1 MTHSAIL
8 NETRQTCVAAQVN
21 KADNYFSRLLGLMF
35 RAQLPEDQGLWIEPC
50 ADIHSCF
57 MRFRFDA
64 IFVDKQGKVLHLIEA
79 MKPWRISRFV
89 KGSRAVLELPAGAIA
104 QSNTVI
110 GDTLVWGEASHLSK
124 LDTEPGKLLDIAADL
139 GG

>member
-1 MTHSAIL
+1 MHSAIL
-8 NETRQTCVAAQVN
+8 NESRQTCVAWQVN
-21 KADNYFSRLLGLMF
+21 KADHYFSRLLGLMF
-35 RAQLPEDQGLWIEPC
+35 RAHLPEGHGLWIEPC

-64 IFVDKQGKVLHLIEA
+64 IFMDKQGKVLHLVEA

-89 KGSRAVLELPAGAIA
+89 KGSRVVLELPAGSIA
-104 QSNTVI
+104 QSRTEV
-110 GDTLVWGEASHLSK
+110 GDVLAWGEAPLQDAK
-124 LDTEPGKLLDIAADL
+124 PGALLDLAADL